1 LKVQEAKGSLINN
14 ISKKAEFKTL
24 ETTTKTVFDGTFTAK
39 KQDTHL
45 NDVVVALANGSLAS
59 ADNVTFHVY
68 IDDDEVAT
76 FD

>member
-45 NDVVVALANGSLAS
+45 NDVVVALADGNLAS